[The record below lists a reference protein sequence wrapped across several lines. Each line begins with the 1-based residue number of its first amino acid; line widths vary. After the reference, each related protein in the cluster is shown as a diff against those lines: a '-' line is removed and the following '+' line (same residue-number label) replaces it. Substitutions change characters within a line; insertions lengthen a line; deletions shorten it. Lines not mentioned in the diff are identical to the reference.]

1 MKVDEYKVK
10 VLNAKDRTFFNEL
23 SDALC
28 EAIEIERKTILVE
41 SVPKMKHTTYR
52 ATEEY
57 FDRKG
62 YEDE

>member
-10 VLNAKDRTFFNEL
+10 VLNAKDRAFFNEL

-28 EAIEIERKTILVE
+28 EAIEIERKTIPVE
-41 SVPKMKHTTYR
+41 SVPNMKYTTYR

-62 YEDE
+62 YEHE